1 MEGLP
6 FYAPQDDTCAKTVTL
21 ALRVLETTDLHGHVR
36 AYDYFTDRAS
46 DGAGLAALAGEIAQA
61 RRQSPNCLLF
71 DNGDF
76 MQGTPLTQL
85 WGEAAGADR
94 QAINPMIAAMNT
106 VGYDAGTL
114 GNHEFDFGLEQLN
127 QTVQAAHF
135 PIVSANLE
143 LSVAARRA
151 HPALVVPPWV
161 MLEREMRDS
170 GGACHRLRIAV
181 IGFLPKQPVSFVQSE
196 GADGF
201 GFCDSVACARMLMEP
216 ILAAKPDLVIALAHT
231 GVAPLPPVAPHC
243 CKPENTAVDIA
254 AVDGIDVILAGHDHQ
269 CFPDPKTPVGEGI
282 DPIRATLNGKPA
294 LNAGAYGD
302 HLGVLD
308 LTLEKTAGGPWHIAR
323 HRAELR
329 KPRATEAPAVI
340 AACEHAHHSTLAHIR
355 REIGTLESPL
365 HSYFALLGAD
375 PCLTLFARAQMR
387 YATRA
392 LAWLPEAELPL
403 LCAAS
408 SFKAGG
414 RRGPGN
420 YVSIAPG
427 PLRINH
433 IDDLYLFNNTLA
445 AIEISGAELR
455 KWLEHSAR
463 SFHQIPS
470 DSQDSWL
477 RDKTYPSYNFD
488 VIFGVTYEFD
498 ISRPALY
505 DTEGNLRHTGPGRVR
520 DLRYQGQLVTDK
532 QKFVLLSSSYRL
544 AQCARLGVIGRPIPL
559 PGPSVKIRDLLMN
572 EARGSKPLQI
582 AAQRVWRFASM
593 AGTSVMCRTAPDAIN
608 HLAALGQTGLEVS
621 PLELDEEGFLQL
633 RIAL

>member
-6 FYAPQDDTCAKTVTL
+6 FQTPQDAPCAKTVTL

-36 AYDYFTDRAS
+36 AYDYFTDQFR
-46 DGAGLAALAGEIAQA
+46 DGEGLAALASEIAKA
-61 RRQSPNCLLF
+61 REDVPNCLLF

-85 WGEAAGADR
+85 WGETLCTVR
-94 QAINPMIAAMNT
+94 QVINPMIAAMNA

-127 QTVQAAHF
+127 QSVQAADF

-143 LSVAARRA
+143 LSVGARCA
-151 HPALVVPPWV
+151 HRALVLPPWV
-161 MLEREMRDS
+161 MLEREMHDS
-170 GGACHRLRIAV
+170 DGARHKLRIAV
-181 IGFLPKQPVSFVQSE
+181 IGFLPQQPASFVQSE

-201 GFCDSVACARMLMEP
+201 RFGDSVACARAQMEP

-231 GVAPLPPVAPHC
+231 GVAPLPHVAAHC
-243 CKPENTAVDIA
+243 YTPENTAVDIA
-254 AVDGIDVILAGHDHQ
+254 AIDGIDVVLAGHDHQ
-269 CFPDPKTPVGEGI
+269 CFPDPKAPITKGV

-294 LNAGAYGD
+294 LNAGAFGD

-308 LTLEKTAGGPWHIAR
+308 LTLEKPEGGRWRIAR

-329 KPRATEAPAVI
+329 KPRALEAPAVI
-340 AACEHAHHSTLAHIR
+340 AACERAHHSTLAHIR

-375 PCLTLFARAQMR
+375 PCMTLVAHAQMR

-392 LAWLPEAELPL
+392 LAGLPESELPL

-408 SFKAGG
+408 AFKAGG

-420 YVSIAPG
+420 YVAIAPG

-455 KWLEHSAR
+455 KWLEYSAR
-463 SFHQIPS
+463 SFHQISPG
-470 DSQDSWL
+470 SQDHWL
-477 RDKTYPSYNFD
+477 RDRTYPSYNFD
-488 VIFGVTYEFD
+488 VMFGVTYEFD
-498 ISRPALY
+498 ISRPPLY
-505 DTEGNLRHTGPGRVR
+505 DSEGNLHHAGPGRVSA
-520 DLRYQGQLVTDK
+520 LCYQGQPVADT

-544 AQCARLGVIGRPIPL
+544 AQCARLGVIARPIPL
-559 PGPSVKIRDLLMN
+559 PGESVRIRDLLMN
-572 EARGSKPLQI
+572 EACRSKPLQI
-582 AAQRVWRFASM
+582 AAQQVWRFAAM
-593 AGTSVMCRTAPDAIN
+593 TGTNVICRTAPDAIN
-608 HLAALGQTGLEVS
+608 HLAALGQSGLVAA
-621 PLELDEEGFLQL
+621 PLGLDTEGFLQL